1 MDFFINITMAEKKK
15 LFLLDAYALIYR
27 AYYAF
32 IRAPRV
38 NSKKLN
44 TSAIYGFT
52 NSLLEVL
59 QKEEPSHLAVAFDPA
74 GPTFRHE
81 MFEPYKAQREAT
93 PEDIKL
99 AIPYIKQLLEAMR
112 IPVLEVQGYE
122 ADDVIGTVS
131 LMAEK
136 EGFDVF
142 MMTPD
147 KDYAQLVSEHVK
159 MFKPRSKGGGNDIL
173 GVEEVKDKFGVDAP
187 IQVIDILA
195 LMGDSADN
203 IPGCPGI
210 GEKGAK
216 DIVSKY
222 KTIGGIFER
231 IDEFKGK
238 RKENLVN
245 FKEQIELSYTL
256 ATIIRDVPVEFNE
269 EDLKVVDVDKDKLFA
284 LFEELE
290 FKNMMARF
298 GFSGTSKSSGAV
310 QGDLFGQ
317 PEVKE
322 EVAFISNHKNI
333 EDVDHQYY
341 LVNNPQAYA
350 SLAAELSVQP
360 SFCFDTETTGLDA
373 LNVSLVGISF
383 SWTAHEAYYV
393 PIPDNSAE
401 ALAIV
406 SRFKNVLEDEGI
418 LKVGQN
424 LKYDV
429 LVLKKYGIEVK
440 GPVFDTMVAH
450 HLAVPG
456 LKSGMDFMSETY
468 LKYSPVKIEDLIG
481 KKGKGQLSFR
491 DVEIEKAKEY
501 AAEDADIT
509 LQLKTIL
516 EQKVKDAQL
525 EDLFYKTEMPL
536 LLVLA
541 DMEAQGVK
549 LDVDALNVFAAQLTE
564 RLVKL
569 EKEIID
575 MAGMEFN
582 IASPKQVGEVLFEHL
597 KIDAK
602 AKKTKSGQ
610 YSTNEETLNK
620 LKGKHEVVDKILEH
634 RGLKKLL
641 STYVEALPALVN
653 PNTGRVHT
661 TYNQA
666 MVVTGRLSSTNPNL
680 QNIPIRDEDGRE
692 IRKAF
697 IARDED
703 HVFLSAD
710 YSQVELR
717 LMAHLS
723 QDEHLVNAFKNGE
736 DIHASTASKIY
747 KLKLDEVDS
756 DMRRKAKT
764 ANFGII
770 YGISAFGLAERLNVS
785 RSEAKELIDGY
796 FESFPQVKDF
806 MDKSIEIA
814 REKGFVETVFGRKRN
829 LPDINSR
836 NGVVRGMAERNAI
849 NAPIQGTAADIIK
862 MAMVRIKE
870 EFDERGLK
878 SKMILQVHD
887 ELNFDVLKSEL
898 EEVKEVV
905 KDCMENVV
913 QLSVP
918 LSVEMG
924 VGQNWQEAH

>member
-1 MDFFINITMAEKKK
+1 MSDTKR

-32 IRAPRV
+32 IRAPRI

-59 QKEEPSHLAVAFDPA
+59 QKEKPTHLAVAFDPA

-81 MFEPYKAQREAT
+81 MYEPYKAQREAT

-99 AIPYIKQLLEAMR
+99 AVPYIKQLLDALN
-112 IPVLEVQGYE
+112 IPVLEVMGYE
-122 ADDVIGTVS
+122 ADDVVGTVS
-131 LMAEK
+131 LQAEK
-136 EGFDVF
+136 AGFEVL

-147 KDYAQLVSEHVK
+147 KDYAQLVTEKVK
-159 MFKPRSKGGGNDIL
+159 MYKPRTKGGGMDIL
-173 GVEEVKDKFGVDAP
+173 GIAEVQEKFGVTEP
-187 IQVIDILA
+187 KQVIDILA
-195 LMGDSADN
+195 LMGDASDN

-216 DIVSKY
+216 DIIEKY
-222 KTIGGIFER
+222 KNIEGIYER

-256 ATIIRDVPVEFNE
+256 ATINQEVPIEFDE
-269 EDLKVVDVDKDKLFA
+269 EALKVSEPDKDKLFP
-284 LFEELE
+284 LLEELE
-290 FKNMMARF
+290 FKSMLPRF
-298 GFSGTSKSSGAV
+298 GAPVPQAIVPT

-317 PEVKE
+317 PQVE
-322 EVAFISNHKNI
+322 ETPGITSSFKTI
-333 EDVDHQYY
+333 EDTEHTYY
-341 LVNNPQAYA
+341 LVNNEQAYA
-350 SLAAELSVQP
+350 SLAAELSVQKE
-360 SFCFDTETTGLDA
+360 FCFDTETTSLDA
-373 LNVSLVGISF
+373 ISAELVGISF
-383 SWTAHEAYYV
+383 SWKKNEAYYV
-393 PIPDNSAE
+393 PIPENIDE
-401 ALAIV
+401 AQKLAQY
-406 SRFKNVLEDEGI
+406 FKLVLEDEDI
-418 LKVGQN
+418 LKIGQN
-424 LKYDV
+424 LKYDI

-440 GPVFDTMVAH
+440 GKIFDTMVAH
-450 HLAVPG
+450 HLAMPG
-456 LKSGMDFMSETY
+456 LKSSMDFMAETY
-468 LKYSPVKIEDLIG
+468 LGYSPVKLESLIG
-481 KKGKGQLSFR
+481 KKGKNQLSFR
-491 DVEIEKAKEY
+491 QVEIDKAKEY

-509 LQLKTIL
+509 LQLKHYLTPKLKESGL
-516 EQKVKDAQL
+516 E
-525 EDLFYKTEMPL
+525 ELFYTTEMPL

-541 DMEAQGVK
+541 EMEACGVK
-549 LDVDALNVFAAQLTE
+549 LDVDELNHFAIKLKNRIET
-564 RLVKL
+564 L
-569 EKEIID
+569 EKEIIS
-575 MAGMEFN
+575 MAGVEFN
-582 IASPKQVGEVLFEHL
+582 IASPKQVGEILFEHL

-620 LKGKHEVVDKILEH
+620 LKGKHEIIDKILEF

-641 STYVEALPALVN
+641 NTYVEALPALVN
-653 PNTGRVHT
+653 AHTGKIHT

-692 IRKAF
+692 IRKSF
-697 IARDED
+697 ITSDEN
-703 HVFLSAD
+703 HIFLSAD

-723 QDEHLVNAFKNGE
+723 QDQHMLKAFNNGE
-736 DIHASTASKIY
+736 DIHAATASKIY
-747 KLKLDEVDS
+747 KVELDEVTD

-770 YGISAFGLAERLNVS
+770 YGISAFGLSERLNIS

-796 FESFPQVKDF
+796 FENFPQVKAY
-806 MDKSIEIA
+806 MDKSIEVA
-814 REKGFVETVFGRKRN
+814 REQGFVETVFGRKRN

-862 MAMVRIKE
+862 MAMVDIQKQLRDKH
-870 EFDERGLK
+870 LK
-878 SKMILQVHD
+878 SRMILQVHD
-887 ELNFDVLKSEL
+887 ELNFDVAKDEL
-898 EEVKEVV
+898 EQVKKIVKES
-905 KDCMENVV
+905 MENACK
-913 QLSVP
+913 LSVP
-918 LSVEMG
+918 LSVDMG
-924 VGQNWQEAH
+924 IGKNWHEAH

>member
-1 MDFFINITMAEKKK
+1 MEENKK

-32 IRAPRV
+32 IRAPRI

-59 QKEEPSHLAVAFDPA
+59 QKEKPSHLAVAFDPS

-81 MFEPYKAQREAT
+81 MYEPYKAQREAT

-99 AIPYIKQLLEAMR
+99 AVPYIKQLLEALN
-112 IPVLEVQGYE
+112 IPILEVWGYE
-122 ADDVIGTVS
+122 ADDVIGTMS
-131 LMAEK
+131 HKADK
-136 EGFDVF
+136 AGFEVF

-147 KDYAQLVSEHVK
+147 KDYAQLVTENVK
-159 MFKPRSKGGGNDIL
+159 MFKPRSKGGGMDIL
-173 GVEEVKDKFGVDAP
+173 GIPEVQEKFAIEEP

-195 LMGDSADN
+195 LMGDASDN

-216 DIVSKY
+216 DVIGKY
-222 KTIGGIFER
+222 KSIPGIYEH

-238 RKENLVN
+238 RKENLIE
-245 FKEQIELSYTL
+245 FKEQVELSYTL
-256 ATIIRDVPVEFNE
+256 ATIKLDVPIELDE
-269 EDLKVVDVDKDKLFA
+269 EALKVSEPNKEKLIP
-284 LFEELE
+284 LLEELE
-290 FKNMMARF
+290 FKSFMPRF
-298 GFSGTSKSSGAV
+298 GFDTAPTQAAPA

-317 PEVKE
+317 PQVEEQPVFASSLKTIE
-322 EVAFISNHKNI
+322 EVEHS
-333 EDVDHQYY
+333 YY
-341 LVNNPQAYA
+341 LVNNEQAYA
-350 SLAAELSVQP
+350 SLAAELSVQKEY
-360 SFCFDTETTGLDA
+360 CFDTETTGLDTNIA
-373 LNVSLVGISF
+373 ELVGISF
-383 SWTAHEAYYV
+383 SWKKGEAYYV
-393 PIPDNSAE
+393 PFPEDKDE
-401 ALAIV
+401 ALALAQ
-406 SRFKNVLEDEGI
+406 RFKLVLEDENI
-418 LKVGQN
+418 LKIGQN
-424 LKYDV
+424 LKYDI
-429 LVLKKYGIEVK
+429 LILKNYGIQVK
-440 GPVFDTMVAH
+440 GQIFDTMVAH
-450 HLAVPG
+450 HLALPG
-456 LKSGMDFMSETY
+456 LKNSMDFMSETY
-468 LKYSPVKIEDLIG
+468 LGYAPVKLESLIG
-481 KKGKGQLSFR
+481 KKGKNQLNMR
-491 DVEIEKAKEY
+491 QVEVEQAKEY

-509 LQLKTIL
+509 LQLKEFL
-516 EQKVKDAQL
+516 APKVKEAGL
-525 EDLFYKTEMPL
+525 EELFYQTEMPL

-541 DMEAQGVK
+541 EMEATGVK
-549 LDVDALNVFAAQLTE
+549 LDVDELKLFAARLTD
-564 RLVKL
+564 RITAL
-569 EKEIID
+569 EKEILD

-582 IASPKQVGEVLFEHL
+582 VASPKQVGEVLFEHM

-610 YSTNEETLNK
+610 YSTGEETLSK
-620 LKGKHEVVDKILEH
+620 LKGKHEIIEKILDF

-641 STYVEALPALVN
+641 NTYVDALPQLVN
-653 PNTGRVHT
+653 PKTGRIHT

-666 MVVTGRLSSTNPNL
+666 MVVTGRLSSVNPNL

-697 IARDED
+697 MASDDE

-723 QDEHLVNAFKNGE
+723 QDKHMVEAFNNGE
-736 DIHASTASKIY
+736 DIHAATAAKIF
-747 KLKLDEVDS
+747 KVPLAEVTD

-770 YGISAFGLAERLNVS
+770 YGISAFGLAERLTIS

-796 FESFPQVKDF
+796 FENFPDVKAY
-806 MDKSIEIA
+806 MDKSIEVA
-814 REKGFVETVFGRKRN
+814 RENSFVETVFGRKRN

-836 NGVVRGMAERNAI
+836 NGIVRGMAERNAI

-862 MAMVRIKE
+862 MAMVTIQAELEKQ
-870 EFDERGLK
+870 GLQ
-878 SKMILQVHD
+878 SKMMLQVHD

-898 EEVKEVV
+898 EQVKEIV
-905 KDCMENVV
+905 KTGMESAC

-918 LSVEMG
+918 LSIDMG
-924 VGQNWQEAH
+924 EGKNWHEAH

>member
-1 MDFFINITMAEKKK
+1 MSDTKK

-59 QKEEPSHLAVAFDPA
+59 QKEKPSHLAVAFDPP

-81 MFEPYKAQREAT
+81 MYKPYKAQREAT

-99 AIPYIKQLLEAMR
+99 AVPYIKQLLDALN
-112 IPVLEVQGYE
+112 IPVLEVMGFE
-122 ADDVIGTVS
+122 ADDVVGTIA
-131 LMAEK
+131 LQAEK
-136 EGFDVF
+136 AGFEVY

-147 KDYAQLVSEHVK
+147 KDYAQLVSEHIK
-159 MFKPRSKGGGNDIL
+159 MYKPRSKGGGMDIL
-173 GVEEVKDKFGVDAP
+173 GIAEVQDKFGIEEP
-187 IQVIDILA
+187 KQVIDILA
-195 LMGDSADN
+195 LMGDASDN

-216 DIVSKY
+216 DIIANY
-222 KTIGGIFER
+222 KSIEGIYQH
-231 IDEFKGK
+231 IDKFKGK

-245 FKEQIELSYTL
+245 FKEQIDLSYTL
-256 ATIIRDVPVEFNE
+256 ATINKEVPIEFD
-269 EDLKVVDVDKDKLFA
+269 EDAIKVSEPDTDKLFP
-284 LFEELE
+284 LLEELE
-290 FKNMMARF
+290 FKSMMPRF
-298 GFSGTSKSSGAV
+298 GATETPTPASGAT

-317 PEVKE
+317 PQVPQ
-322 EVAFISNHKNI
+322 VPGISSTLKTI
-333 EDVDHQYY
+333 EDTDHTYY
-341 LVNNPQAYA
+341 LVDNDQAYA
-350 SLAAELSVQP
+350 SLAAELSIQKEY
-360 SFCFDTETTGLDA
+360 CFDTETTS
-373 LNVSLVGISF
+373 LNAVSAELVGISF
-383 SWTAHEAYYV
+383 AWKAHESYYV
-393 PIPDNSAE
+393 PFPEDREE
-401 ALAIV
+401 AQLLAN
-406 SRFKNVLEDEGI
+406 RFKLVLEDENI
-418 LKVGQN
+418 LKIGQN

-429 LVLKKYGIEVK
+429 LVLKKYGIDVK
-440 GPVFDTMVAH
+440 GNIFDTMVAH
-450 HLAVPG
+450 HLAMPG
-456 LKSGMDFMSETY
+456 LKSSMDFMAETY
-468 LKYSPVKIEDLIG
+468 LGYSPVKLESLIG

-491 DVEIEKAKEY
+491 QVEIQKAKEY

-509 LQLKTIL
+509 LQLKLFL
-516 EQKVKDAQL
+516 EPKLKEEAL
-525 EDLFYKTEMPL
+525 EELFYQTEMPL

-541 DMEAQGVK
+541 EMEATGVK
-549 LDVDALNVFAAQLTE
+549 LDVDELNKFALSLRE
-564 RLVKL
+564 RIELL
-569 EKEIID
+569 EKDIME

-582 IASPKQVGEVLFEHL
+582 ISSPKQVGEVLFEHL
-597 KIDAK
+597 KIDDK

-610 YSTNEETLNK
+610 YSTSEETLSK
-620 LKGKHEVVDKILEH
+620 LKNKHEIINKILEQ

-641 STYVEALPALVN
+641 NTYVEALPALVN
-653 PNTGRVHT
+653 KNTGRIHT

-697 IARDED
+697 ISSDDD
-703 HVFLSAD
+703 HLFLSAD

-723 QDEHLVNAFKNGE
+723 QDEQMLAAFNNGE
-736 DIHASTASKIY
+736 DIHAATAAKIY
-747 KLKLDEVDS
+747 KVPLDEVSS

-770 YGISAFGLAERLNVS
+770 YGISAFGLSERLNIS

-796 FESFPQVKDF
+796 FENFPQVKEY
-806 MDKSIEIA
+806 MDKSIAVA
-814 REKGFVETVFGRKRN
+814 REKGYVETVFGRKRN

-862 MAMVRIKE
+862 MAMVNIQAEMVKHKM
-870 EFDERGLK
+870 K

-887 ELNFDVLKSEL
+887 ELNFDVLKTEV
-898 EEVKEVV
+898 EEVKKIV
-905 KDCMENVV
+905 KSGMEKACK
-913 QLSVP
+913 LSVP
-918 LSVEMG
+918 LSVDMG
-924 VGQNWQEAH
+924 IGINWHEAH

>member
-1 MDFFINITMAEKKK
+1 MSDTKR

-32 IRAPRV
+32 IRAPRI

-59 QKEEPSHLAVAFDPA
+59 QKEKPTHLAVAFDPA

-81 MFEPYKAQREAT
+81 MYEPYKAQREAT

-99 AIPYIKQLLEAMR
+99 AVPYIKQLLDALN
-112 IPVLEVQGYE
+112 IPVLEVMGYE
-122 ADDVIGTVS
+122 ADDVVGTVS
-131 LMAEK
+131 LQAEK
-136 EGFDVF
+136 AGFEVL

-147 KDYAQLVSEHVK
+147 KDYAQLVTEKVK
-159 MFKPRSKGGGNDIL
+159 MYKPRTKGGGMDIL
-173 GVEEVKDKFGVDAP
+173 GIAEVQEKFGVTEP
-187 IQVIDILA
+187 KQVIDILA
-195 LMGDSADN
+195 LMGDASDN

-216 DIVSKY
+216 DIIEKY
-222 KTIGGIFER
+222 KNIEGIYER

-238 RKENLVN
+238 RKENLIN

-256 ATIIRDVPVEFNE
+256 ATINQKVPIGFDE
-269 EDLKVVDVDKDKLFA
+269 EALKVSEPDKDKLFP
-284 LFEELE
+284 LLEELE
-290 FKNMMARF
+290 FKSMLPRF
-298 GFSGTSKSSGAV
+298 GAPVPQAIVPT

-317 PEVKE
+317 PQVE
-322 EVAFISNHKNI
+322 ETPGITSSFKTI
-333 EDVDHQYY
+333 EDTEHTYY
-341 LVNNPQAYA
+341 LVNNEQAYA
-350 SLAAELSVQP
+350 SLAAELSVQKE
-360 SFCFDTETTGLDA
+360 FCFDTETTSLDA
-373 LNVSLVGISF
+373 ISAELVGISF
-383 SWTAHEAYYV
+383 SWKKNEAYYV
-393 PIPDNSAE
+393 PIPENIDE
-401 ALAIV
+401 AQKLAQY
-406 SRFKNVLEDEGI
+406 FKLVLEDEDI
-418 LKVGQN
+418 LKIGQN
-424 LKYDV
+424 LKYDI

-440 GPVFDTMVAH
+440 GKIFDTMVAH
-450 HLAVPG
+450 HLAMPG
-456 LKSGMDFMSETY
+456 LKSSMDFMAETY
-468 LKYSPVKIEDLIG
+468 LGYSPVKLESLIG
-481 KKGKGQLSFR
+481 KKGKNQLSFR
-491 DVEIEKAKEY
+491 QVEIDKAKEY

-509 LQLKTIL
+509 LQLKHYLTPKLKESGL
-516 EQKVKDAQL
+516 E
-525 EDLFYKTEMPL
+525 ELFYTTEMPL

-541 DMEAQGVK
+541 EMEACGVK
-549 LDVDALNVFAAQLTE
+549 LDVDELNHFAIKLKNRIET
-564 RLVKL
+564 L
-569 EKEIID
+569 EKEIIS
-575 MAGMEFN
+575 MAGVEFN
-582 IASPKQVGEVLFEHL
+582 IASPKQVGEILFEHL

-620 LKGKHEVVDKILEH
+620 LKGKHEIIDKILEF

-641 STYVEALPALVN
+641 NTYVEALPALVN
-653 PNTGRVHT
+653 AHTGKIHT

-692 IRKAF
+692 IRKSF
-697 IARDED
+697 ITSDEN

-723 QDEHLVNAFKNGE
+723 QDQHMLKAFNNGE
-736 DIHASTASKIY
+736 DIHAATASKIY
-747 KLKLDEVDS
+747 KVELDEVTD

-770 YGISAFGLAERLNVS
+770 YGISAFGLSERLNIS

-796 FESFPQVKDF
+796 FENFPQVKAY
-806 MDKSIEIA
+806 MDKSIELA
-814 REKGFVETVFGRKRN
+814 REQGFVETVFGRKRN

-862 MAMVRIKE
+862 MAMVDIQKQLRDKH
-870 EFDERGLK
+870 LK
-878 SKMILQVHD
+878 SRMILQVHD
-887 ELNFDVLKSEL
+887 ELNFDVAKDEL
-898 EEVKEVV
+898 EQVKKIVKES
-905 KDCMENVV
+905 MENACK
-913 QLSVP
+913 LSVP
-918 LSVEMG
+918 LSVDMG
-924 VGQNWQEAH
+924 IGKNWHEAH

>member
-1 MDFFINITMAEKKK
+1 MNEEKK

-32 IRAPRV
+32 IRAPRI

-59 QKEEPSHLAVAFDPA
+59 QKIEPSHLAVAFDPA
-74 GPTFRHE
+74 GPTFRHT
-81 MFEPYKAQREAT
+81 MYEPYKAQREAT

-99 AIPYIKQLLEAMR
+99 AVPYIKQILEAMH
-112 IPVLEVQGYE
+112 IPILEKSGYE
-122 ADDVIGTVS
+122 ADDVIGTFAF
-131 LMAEK
+131 LAEQN
-136 EGFDVF
+136 GFEVF

-147 KDYAQLVSEHVK
+147 KDYAQLVTEHVK
-159 MFKPRSKGGGNDIL
+159 MYKPRTKGGGNDIL
-173 GVEEVKDKFGVDAP
+173 GISEVQEKFGVQEP
-187 IQVIDILA
+187 EQVIDILA
-195 LMGDSADN
+195 LMGDAADN

-216 DIVSKY
+216 DVISKY
-222 KTIGGIFER
+222 HSIKGIYEH

-245 FKEQIELSYTL
+245 FKEQVELSYTL
-256 ATIIRDVPVEFNE
+256 ATIIRDVPIEFNE
-269 EDLKVVDVDKDKLFA
+269 EDLKVVEPDKEKLFA

-298 GFSGTSKSSGAV
+298 APPAPQGGSAV
-310 QGDLFGQ
+310 QGDLFGAAEGNQ
-317 PEVKE
+317 EVS
-322 EVAFISNHKNI
+322 FTSNMKTI
-333 EDVDHQYY
+333 QDVDHQYY
-341 LVNNPQAYA
+341 LVDNPQAYA
-350 SLAAELSVQP
+350 SLAAELSVQKE
-360 SFCFDTETTGLDA
+360 FCFDTETTGLNA
-373 LNVSLVGISF
+373 LSVYLVGISF
-383 SWTAHEAYYV
+383 SWKENEAYYV
-393 PIPDNSAE
+393 PLPEDQDE
-401 ALAIV
+401 ARIV
-406 SRFKNVLEDEGI
+406 VNRFKNVLEDEGI
-418 LKVGQN
+418 LKIGQN
-424 LKYDV
+424 LKYDA

-456 LKSGMDFMSETY
+456 LKSSMDFMAETY
-468 LKYSPVKIEDLIG
+468 LNYSPVKIESLIG
-481 KKGKGQLSFR
+481 GKGKKQLSFR
-491 DVEIEKAKEY
+491 EVELEQAKEY

-509 LQLKTIL
+509 LQLKYVL
-516 EQKVKDAQL
+516 EKKVKEAGV

-549 LDVDALNVFAAQLTE
+549 LDVDALRIFAEKLNEKMA
-564 RLVKL
+564 VL
-569 EKEIID
+569 EKNILEL
-575 MAGMEFN
+575 AGINFN
-582 IASPKQVGEVLFEHL
+582 ISSPKQVGEVLFEHL

-610 YSTNEETLNK
+610 YSTNEETLVK
-620 LKGKHEVVDKILEH
+620 LKGKHEIVDKILEH
-634 RGLKKLL
+634 RGVKKLL
-641 STYVEALPALVN
+641 STYVEALPALVHEE
-653 PNTGRVHT
+653 TGKIHT

-697 IARDED
+697 TASDDE

-723 QDEHLVNAFKNGE
+723 QDEHLVHAFNNGE

-747 KLKLDEVDS
+747 KMDLKDVDS

-770 YGISAFGLAERLNVS
+770 YGISAFGLAERLNIS
-785 RSEAKELIDGY
+785 RGEAKELIDGY
-796 FESFPQVKDF
+796 FESFPQVKEY
-806 MDKSIEIA
+806 MEKSIEIA

-862 MAMVRIKE
+862 MAMVCIKR
-870 EFDERGLK
+870 EFDQRKLQ

-887 ELNFDVLKSEL
+887 ELNFDVLKGEL
-898 EEVKEVV
+898 EIVKEVV
-905 KDCMENVV
+905 RDCMENVV

>member
-1 MDFFINITMAEKKK
+1 MSDTKK

-59 QKEEPSHLAVAFDPA
+59 QKEKPSHLAVAFDPP

-81 MFEPYKAQREAT
+81 MYKPYKAQREAT

-99 AIPYIKQLLEAMR
+99 AVPYIKQLLDALN
-112 IPVLEVQGYE
+112 IPVLEVMGFE
-122 ADDVIGTVS
+122 ADDVVGTIA
-131 LMAEK
+131 LQAEK
-136 EGFDVF
+136 AGFEVY

-147 KDYAQLVSEHVK
+147 KDYAQLVSEHIK
-159 MFKPRSKGGGNDIL
+159 MYKPRSKGGGMDIL
-173 GVEEVKDKFGVDAP
+173 GIAEVQDKFGIEEP
-187 IQVIDILA
+187 KQVIDILA
-195 LMGDSADN
+195 LMGDASDN

-216 DIVSKY
+216 DIIANY
-222 KTIGGIFER
+222 KSIEGIYQH
-231 IDEFKGK
+231 IDKFKGK

-245 FKEQIELSYTL
+245 FKEQIDLSYTL
-256 ATIIRDVPVEFNE
+256 ATINKEVPIEFD
-269 EDLKVVDVDKDKLFA
+269 EDAIKVSEPDTDKLFP
-284 LFEELE
+284 LLEELE
-290 FKNMMARF
+290 FKSMMPRF
-298 GFSGTSKSSGAV
+298 GATETPTPASGAT

-317 PEVKE
+317 PQVPQ
-322 EVAFISNHKNI
+322 VPGISSTLKTI
-333 EDVDHQYY
+333 EDTDHTYY
-341 LVNNPQAYA
+341 LVDNDQAYA
-350 SLAAELSVQP
+350 SLAAELSIQKEY
-360 SFCFDTETTGLDA
+360 CFDTETTS
-373 LNVSLVGISF
+373 LNAVSAELVGISF
-383 SWTAHEAYYV
+383 AWKAHESYYV
-393 PIPDNSAE
+393 PFPEDREE
-401 ALAIV
+401 AQLLAN
-406 SRFKNVLEDEGI
+406 RFKLVLEDENI
-418 LKVGQN
+418 LKIGQN

-429 LVLKKYGIEVK
+429 LVLKKYGIDVK
-440 GPVFDTMVAH
+440 GNIFDTMVAH
-450 HLAVPG
+450 HLAMPG
-456 LKSGMDFMSETY
+456 LKSSMDFMAETY
-468 LKYSPVKIEDLIG
+468 LGYSPVKLESLIG

-491 DVEIEKAKEY
+491 QVEIQKAKEY

-509 LQLKTIL
+509 LQLKLFL
-516 EQKVKDAQL
+516 EPKLKEEGL
-525 EDLFYKTEMPL
+525 EELFYQTEMPL

-541 DMEAQGVK
+541 EMEATGVK
-549 LDVDALNVFAAQLTE
+549 LDVDELNKFALSLRE
-564 RLVKL
+564 RIELL
-569 EKEIID
+569 EKDIME

-582 IASPKQVGEVLFEHL
+582 ISSPKQVGEVLFEHL
-597 KIDAK
+597 KIDDK

-610 YSTNEETLNK
+610 YSTSEETLSK
-620 LKGKHEVVDKILEH
+620 LKNKHEIINKILEQ

-641 STYVEALPALVN
+641 NTYVEALPALVN
-653 PNTGRVHT
+653 QNTGRIHT

-697 IARDED
+697 ISSDDD
-703 HVFLSAD
+703 HLFLSAD

-723 QDEHLVNAFKNGE
+723 QDEQMLAAFNNGE
-736 DIHASTASKIY
+736 DIHAATAAKIY
-747 KLKLDEVDS
+747 KVPLDEVSS

-770 YGISAFGLAERLNVS
+770 YGISAFGLSERLNIS

-796 FESFPQVKDF
+796 FENFPQVKEY
-806 MDKSIEIA
+806 MDKSIAVA
-814 REKGFVETVFGRKRN
+814 REKGYVETVFGRKRN

-862 MAMVRIKE
+862 MAMVNIQAEMAKHKM
-870 EFDERGLK
+870 K

-887 ELNFDVLKSEL
+887 ELNFDVLKTEV
-898 EEVKEVV
+898 EEVKKIV
-905 KDCMENVV
+905 KSGMEKACK
-913 QLSVP
+913 LSVP
-918 LSVEMG
+918 LSVDMG
-924 VGQNWQEAH
+924 IGINWHEAH

>member
-1 MDFFINITMAEKKK
+1 MSEEKK

-32 IRAPRV
+32 IRAPRI

-52 NSLLEVL
+52 NSLLEVV
-59 QKEEPSHLAVAFDPA
+59 QKIQPTHLAVAFDPA

-99 AIPYIKQLLEAMR
+99 AVPYIKQILEAMH
-112 IPVLEVQGYE
+112 IPILEVLGYE

-131 LMAEK
+131 LLAEK
-136 EGFDVF
+136 EGYEVF

-147 KDYAQLVSEHVK
+147 KDYAQLVSDKVK
-159 MFKPRSKGGGNDIL
+159 MYKPRSKGGGNDIL
-173 GVEEVKDKFGVDAP
+173 GIPEVQEKFGVQTP
-187 IQVIDILA
+187 EQVIDILA
-195 LMGDSADN
+195 LMGDAADN

-216 DIVSKY
+216 DVISKY
-222 KTIGGIFER
+222 QSIIGIYNHIE
-231 IDEFKGK
+231 EFKGK
-238 RKENLVN
+238 RKENLIN
-245 FKEQIELSYTL
+245 FKEQVELSYKL
-256 ATIIRDVPVEFNE
+256 ATIIRDVPIEFVE
-269 EDLKVVDVDKDKLFA
+269 EDLKLVEPDKEKLFA
-284 LFEELE
+284 LLEELE
-290 FKNMMARF
+290 FKNMKARF
-298 GFSGTSKSSGAV
+298 VPSAPAGDKPV
-310 QGDLFGQ
+310 QGDLFGAAEENA
-317 PEVKE
+317 EVS
-322 EVAFISNHKNI
+322 FISNLKTI
-333 EDVDHQYY
+333 QEVQHQYY

-350 SLAAELSVQP
+350 SLAAELSVQKE
-360 SFCFDTETTGLDA
+360 FCFDTETTGLNA
-373 LNVSLVGISF
+373 LRVSLVGMSF
-383 SWTAHEAYYV
+383 SWKEKEAYYV
-393 PIPDNSAE
+393 PVPEDRNE
-401 ALAIV
+401 AQVIV
-406 SRFKNVLEDEGI
+406 NYFKNVLEDESI
-418 LKVGQN
+418 LKIGQN

-429 LVLKKYGIEVK
+429 LVLKKYGIDVC

-456 LKSGMDFMSETY
+456 LKSSMDFMAETY
-468 LKYSPVKIEDLIG
+468 LNYSPVKIESLIG
-481 KKGKGQLSFR
+481 GKGKKQLSFR
-491 DVEIEKAKEY
+491 QVEIEQAKEY

-509 LQLKTIL
+509 LQLKYVL
-516 EQKVKDAQL
+516 EKKVKDAGV
-525 EDLFYKTEMPL
+525 EGLFYNTEMPL
-536 LLVLA
+536 VLVLA

-549 LDVDALNVFAAQLTE
+549 LDVGALHVFAGHLNEKMA
-564 RLVKL
+564 VL
-569 EKEIID
+569 EKDILEL
-575 MAGMEFN
+575 AGMDFN
-582 IASPKQVGEVLFEHL
+582 ISSPKQVGEVLFEHL

-610 YSTNEETLNK
+610 YSTNEETLVK
-620 LKGKHEVVDKILEH
+620 LKGKHDIVDKILEH
-634 RGLKKLL
+634 RGVKKLL

-653 PNTGRVHT
+653 DETGKIHT

-697 IARDED
+697 IASDEE

-723 QDEHLVNAFKNGE
+723 QDEHLVTAFKHGE
-736 DIHASTASKIY
+736 DIHASTAAKIY
-747 KLKLDEVDS
+747 KKNLEEVDS

-770 YGISAFGLAERLNVS
+770 YGISAFGLAERLNIS
-785 RSEAKELIDGY
+785 RGEAKGLIDGY
-796 FESFPQVKDF
+796 FESFPQVKEY
-806 MDKSIEIA
+806 MDKSIELA

-862 MAMVRIKE
+862 MAMVCIKR
-870 EFDERGLK
+870 EFDKRGLQ

-887 ELNFDVLKSEL
+887 ELNFDVLKVEL
-898 EEVKEVV
+898 EIVKSVVKE
-905 KDCMENVV
+905 CMENVV

>member
-1 MDFFINITMAEKKK
+1 MSEKKT

-59 QKEEPSHLAVAFDPA
+59 QKENPTHLAVAFDPA

-81 MFEPYKAQREAT
+81 MYEPYKAQREAT

-99 AIPYIKQLLEAMR
+99 AVPYIKQLLEALN
-112 IPVLEVQGYE
+112 IPILEVMGYE
-122 ADDVIGTVS
+122 ADDVVGTIS
-131 LMAEK
+131 LKAEK
-136 EGFDVF
+136 AGFEVF

-147 KDYAQLVSEHVK
+147 KDYAQLVSERVK
-159 MFKPRSKGGGNDIL
+159 MYKPRTKGGGNDIM
-173 GVEEVKDKFGVDAP
+173 GIPEVQEKFGIEEP
-187 IQVIDILA
+187 QQVIDILA
-195 LMGDSADN
+195 LMGDASDN

-216 DIVSKY
+216 DIISKY
-222 KTIGGIFER
+222 KSINGIYQR

-245 FKEQIELSYTL
+245 FKEQVELSYTL
-256 ATIIRDVPVEFNE
+256 ATISREVPVEFNE
-269 EDLKVVDVDKDKLFA
+269 EDLKVCEPNKDKLFP
-284 LFEELE
+284 LLEELE
-290 FKNMMARF
+290 FKSMMPRF
-298 GFSGTSKSSGAV
+298 GAPAQTSAPAT

-317 PEVKE
+317 PQVE
-322 EVAFISNHKNI
+322 ETPEFTANFKTISDI
-333 EDVDHQYY
+333 DHAYY
-341 LVNNPQAYA
+341 LVDNEQAYA
-350 SLAAELSVQP
+350 SLAAELSVQKEY
-360 SFCFDTETTGLDA
+360 CFDTETTGLDA
-373 LNVSLVGISF
+373 ISAELVGISF
-383 SWTAHEAYYV
+383 SWKEHESYYV
-393 PIPDNSAE
+393 PIPEQKDKAQEIINK
-401 ALAIV
+401 
-406 SRFKNVLEDEGI
+406 FKLVLEDEKI
-418 LKVGQN
+418 LKIGQN
-424 LKYDV
+424 LKYDI

-440 GPVFDTMVAH
+440 GNIFDTMVAH
-450 HLAVPG
+450 HLALPG
-456 LKSGMDFMSETY
+456 LKSSMDFMAETY
-468 LKYSPVKIEDLIG
+468 LGYSPVKIEELIG
-481 KKGKGQLSFR
+481 KKGKNQLSFR
-491 DVEIEKAKEY
+491 QVEIEKAKEY

-509 LQLKTIL
+509 LQLKYFL
-516 EQKVKDAQL
+516 EPKLKESGL
-525 EDLFYKTEMPL
+525 EELFYQTEMPL

-541 DMEAQGVK
+541 EMEATGVK
-549 LDVDALNVFAAQLTE
+549 LDVDELNTFAVKLKE
-564 RLVKL
+564 RIIVL
-569 EKEIID
+569 EKEIIEI
-575 MAGMEFN
+575 AGMNFN

-620 LKGKHEVVDKILEH
+620 LKGKHEIVDKILEY

-653 PNTGRVHT
+653 NKTGKIHT

-697 IARDED
+697 ITSDNN

-723 QDEHLVNAFKNGE
+723 QDEHLLHAFNNGE
-736 DIHASTASKIY
+736 DIHAATAAKIY
-747 KLKLDEVDS
+747 KIPLSEVTT

-770 YGISAFGLAERLNVS
+770 YGISAFGLAERLNIS

-796 FESFPQVKDF
+796 FENFPQVKAY

-814 REKGFVETVFGRKRN
+814 REKGYVQTVFGRKRN

-862 MAMVRIKE
+862 MAMVHIQKE
-870 EFDERGLK
+870 LHQKQLK
-878 SKMILQVHD
+878 SRMILQVHD
-887 ELNFDVLKSEL
+887 ELNFDVDQNEL
-898 EEVKEVV
+898 EQV
-905 KDCMENVV
+905 KDIVKRGMENACT
-913 QLSVP
+913 LSVP
-918 LSVEMG
+918 LSVDMG
-924 VGQNWQEAH
+924 IGKNWHEAH

>member
-1 MDFFINITMAEKKK
+1 MSDTKK

-44 TSAIYGFT
+44 TSAIYGFS

-59 QKEEPSHLAVAFDPA
+59 QKEKPSHLAVAFDPA

-81 MFEPYKAQREAT
+81 MYKPYKAQREAT

-99 AIPYIKQLLEAMR
+99 AVPYIKQLLDALN
-112 IPVLEVQGYE
+112 IPVLEVMGYE
-122 ADDVIGTVS
+122 ADDVVGTIA
-131 LMAEK
+131 LKAEK
-136 EGFDVF
+136 AGFEVY

-159 MFKPRSKGGGNDIL
+159 MYKPRSKGGGMDIM
-173 GVEEVKDKFGVDAP
+173 GIPEVQEKFGIEEP
-187 IQVIDILA
+187 KQVIDILA
-195 LMGDSADN
+195 LMGDSSDN

-216 DIVSKY
+216 DIIANY
-222 KTIGGIFER
+222 KSIEGIYER

-256 ATIIRDVPVEFNE
+256 ATINKEVPIEFDE
-269 EDLKVVDVDKDKLFA
+269 EAIKVSEPDTDKLFP
-284 LFEELE
+284 LLEELE
-290 FKNMMARF
+290 FKSMMPRF
-298 GFSGTSKSSGAV
+298 GATEAPSPSVAT

-317 PEVKE
+317 PQVEQVPG
-322 EVAFISNHKNI
+322 ISSTLKTI
-333 EDVDHQYY
+333 DDIDHTYY
-341 LVNNPQAYA
+341 LVDNEQAYA
-350 SLAAELSVQP
+350 SLAAELSVQKEY
-360 SFCFDTETTGLDA
+360 CFDTETTS
-373 LNVSLVGISF
+373 LNAVNAELVGISF
-383 SWTAHEAYYV
+383 SWKAHESYYV
-393 PIPDNSAE
+393 PFPENREE
-401 ALAIV
+401 AQILAN
-406 SRFKNVLEDEGI
+406 RFKLVLEDENI
-418 LKVGQN
+418 LKIGQN

-440 GPVFDTMVAH
+440 GNIFDTMVAH
-450 HLAVPG
+450 HLAMPG
-456 LKSGMDFMSETY
+456 LKSSMDFMAETY
-468 LKYSPVKIEDLIG
+468 LGYSPVKLESLIG

-491 DVEIEKAKEY
+491 QVEIQKAKEY

-509 LQLKTIL
+509 LQLKLFL
-516 EQKVKDAQL
+516 EPKLKEEGL
-525 EDLFYKTEMPL
+525 ETLFYHTEMPL

-541 DMEAQGVK
+541 EMEFTGVK
-549 LDVDALNVFAAQLTE
+549 LDVAELNKFALTLRE
-564 RLVKL
+564 RIVQI
-569 EKEIID
+569 EKEIME

-582 IASPKQVGEVLFEHL
+582 ISSPKQVGEVLFEHM
-597 KIDAK
+597 KIDDK

-610 YSTNEETLNK
+610 YSTSEETLSK
-620 LKGKHEVVDKILEH
+620 LKNKHEIINKILEQ

-641 STYVEALPALVN
+641 NTYVEALPALVN
-653 PNTGRVHT
+653 TSTDKVHT

-697 IARDED
+697 IASDKD
-703 HVFLSAD
+703 HLFLSAD

-723 QDEHLVNAFKNGE
+723 QDTNMLEAFNKGE
-736 DIHASTASKIY
+736 DIHAATAAKIY
-747 KLKLDEVDS
+747 KVPLEEVSS

-770 YGISAFGLAERLNVS
+770 YGISAFGLSERLNIS

-796 FESFPQVKDF
+796 FENFPQVKEY
-806 MDKSIEIA
+806 MDKSIAVA

-862 MAMVRIKE
+862 MAMVNIQAEMAKH
-870 EFDERGLK
+870 K
-878 SKMILQVHD
+878 MQSKMILQVHD
-887 ELNFDVLKSEL
+887 ELNFDVASNEL
-898 EEVKEVV
+898 EEVKKIV
-905 KDCMENVV
+905 KAGMENACK
-913 QLSVP
+913 LSVP
-918 LSVEMG
+918 LSVDMG
-924 VGQNWQEAH
+924 IGANWHEAH

>member
-1 MDFFINITMAEKKK
+1 MSDKKT

-59 QKEEPSHLAVAFDPA
+59 QKENPTHLAVAFDPA

-81 MFEPYKAQREAT
+81 MYEPYKAQREAT

-99 AIPYIKQLLEAMR
+99 AVPYIKQLLEALN
-112 IPVLEVQGYE
+112 IPVLEVMGFE
-122 ADDVIGTVS
+122 ADDVVGTVS

-136 EGFDVF
+136 AGFEVY

-147 KDYAQLVSEHVK
+147 KDYAQLVSDHVK
-159 MFKPRSKGGGNDIL
+159 MYKPRSKGGGMDIL
-173 GVEEVKDKFGVDAP
+173 GIPEVQEKFGIEEP

-195 LMGDSADN
+195 LQGDASDN

-216 DIVSKY
+216 DIIGKY
-222 KTIGGIFER
+222 KSIKGIYEK

-256 ATIIRDVPVEFNE
+256 ATISRDVPIEFNE
-269 EDLKVVDVDKDKLFA
+269 EDLKVCEPNKDKLFP
-284 LFEELE
+284 LLEELE
-290 FKNMMARF
+290 FKSMMPRF
-298 GFSGTSKSSGAV
+298 GAPAPTTQAAPAM

-317 PEVKE
+317 PQVTEAPGITSTFKT
-322 EVAFISNHKNI
+322 IN
-333 EDVDHQYY
+333 DVDHTYY
-341 LVNNPQAYA
+341 LIDNEQAYA
-350 SLAAELSVQP
+350 SLAAELSVQKEY
-360 SFCFDTETTGLDA
+360 CFDTETTGLDA
-373 LNVSLVGISF
+373 ISAELVGISF
-383 SWTAHEAYYV
+383 SWKEHESYYV
-393 PIPDNSAE
+393 PIPEGKDKAQEIIN
-401 ALAIV
+401 
-406 SRFKNVLEDEGI
+406 RFKLVLEDEKI
-418 LKVGQN
+418 LKIGQN
-424 LKYDV
+424 LKYDI
-429 LVLKKYGIEVK
+429 LVLKKYDINVK
-440 GPVFDTMVAH
+440 GQIFDTMVAH
-450 HLAVPG
+450 HLALPG
-456 LKSGMDFMSETY
+456 LKSSMDFMAETY
-468 LKYSPVKIEDLIG
+468 LGYSPVKIEELIG
-481 KKGKGQLSFR
+481 KKGKNQLSFR
-491 DVEIEKAKEY
+491 QVEIEKAKEY

-509 LQLKTIL
+509 LQLKKFL
-516 EQKVKDAQL
+516 ETKLKESGL
-525 EDLFYKTEMPL
+525 EDLFYQTEMPL

-541 DMEAQGVK
+541 EMEATGVK
-549 LDVDALNVFAAQLTE
+549 LDVDELNAFA
-564 RLVKL
+564 VKL
-569 EKEIID
+569 KERIATLETDIIEI
-575 MAGMEFN
+575 AGKEFN
-582 IASPKQVGEVLFEHL
+582 IASPKQVGEILFEHL

-620 LKGKHEVVDKILEH
+620 LKGKHEIVNKILDY

-653 PNTGRVHT
+653 PQTGRIHT

-680 QNIPIRDEDGRE
+680 QNIPIRDADGRE

-697 IARDED
+697 ITSDAE

-723 QDEHLVNAFKNGE
+723 QDEHLLNAFNNGE
-736 DIHASTASKIY
+736 DIHAATAAKIY
-747 KLKLDEVDS
+747 KVPLEEVS
-756 DMRRKAKT
+756 ADMRRKAKT

-770 YGISAFGLAERLNVS
+770 YGISAFGLAERLNIS
-785 RSEAKELIDGY
+785 RGEAKELIDGY
-796 FESFPQVKDF
+796 FENFPQVKEY

-814 REKGFVETVFGRKRN
+814 RDKGYVQTVFGRKRN

-862 MAMVRIKE
+862 MAMVHIQKE
-870 EFDERGLK
+870 LDQQQLK

-887 ELNFDVLKSEL
+887 ELNFDVDKNEL
-898 EEVKEVV
+898 DQIKDIVK
-905 KDCMENVV
+905 KGMENACK
-913 QLSVP
+913 LSVP
-918 LSVEMG
+918 LSVDMG
-924 VGQNWQEAH
+924 IGSNWHEAH